1 MARFKKDIDRELMY
15 KKILPTAMTA
25 ENAEKTNRQD
35 AMEETLSQNMSAA
48 TLAVS
53 INTPV
58 EVIVSSPVTEDF
70 IPTPS
75 VTQPTPAMSAPAQP
89 EVEAGAFQPG
99 QPDTQTTVMTS
110 EPPLVNL
117 MEAFVEKRLDAAMK
131 KFKCCTC
138 ERCRKDVLANTLNKL
153 PSLYVIEDDSDI
165 RDLHERERAA
175 QVATALVQA
184 ILAVK
189 AHPSHEIAKKESF
202 I

>member
-1 MARFKKDIDRELMY
+1 MY

-25 ENAEKTNRQD
+25 ESTPERTSRQD
-35 AMEETLSQNMSAA
+35 IMEETLSQNMAAA

-58 EVIVSSPVTEDF
+58 EVIVSSPAGEEHLQM
-70 IPTPS
+70 PS
-75 VTQPTPAMSAPAQP
+75 MAEFEPEAPVQAQP
-89 EVEAGAFQPG
+89 NVQAQDETEAGAPRQPNMRG
-99 QPDTQTTVMTS
+99 AAVSS

-138 ERCRKDVLANTLNKL
+138 ERCRKDVLAFTLNKL
-153 PSLYVIEDDSDI
+153 PPLYVIEDDPDI

-189 AHPSHEIAKKESF
+189 AHPSHEIVRKEPF
-202 I
+202 V